1 VTQGSTSA
9 SPEGTLERERR
20 RFHLHSCLGRG
31 GFGEVYRATM
41 VSAGGVRTEVAVKV
55 MHADVDPGSQAVQRL
70 RDEGR
75 LLGAVRHPVVL
86 RVHDLVLLD
95 GRVALVTEY
104 VEGQDLDKL
113 IQGPDPAPVRAMI
126 ELVARVADALQSAWT
141 TPAPGG
147 QGTLQLVHRDIKP
160 ANIRLGRHGEVKL
173 LDFGIARAANVQRE
187 ARTETNALLGSYLYM
202 APERFL
208 DNSPDNRPSIDV
220 YALGLILFEGIAR
233 RRMFGDKT
241 LKDLYLLVLDAE
253 RYDTYIRGQLETIP
267 KTVPHQ
273 IVALIYCTLSLDPA
287 QRPDHETLSRACYEL
302 ADRLP
307 GATLDRWA
315 RSRTWPTPK
324 PVRGMLDGTVITETS
339 FGGPASTPLTPTPR
353 PLGRLDAASLSAPL
367 DLRSVTATLDRPTVV
382 VGVSFGL
389 LGVMAAL
396 SMLVGF
402 AVIGVVALWM
412 SLTTPTQGLAPTQP
426 EVAPVPAQ
434 PAPAQPAPA
443 QPAPAQPAPA
453 QPAPAQPA
461 PAQPAVAPPVP
472 VPEPV
477 PTVQP
482 SRPRPQPAPVITP
495 APAPPPEVVPAPAPP
510 PPRPQPQSD
519 EPAVVTVEGTIKVEF
534 VGQGTYTAGRI
545 PAGTYEIRA
554 FFPGDGAASPQG
566 KLFLVPGDRKVVK
579 CSTLLRTCEV
589 KR

>member
-1 VTQGSTSA
+1 VTQA
-9 SPEGTLERERR
+9 GTDTLNTERR
-20 RFHLHSCLGRG
+20 QFHLHCCLGRG

-55 MHADVDPGSQAVQRL
+55 MHTAEVDPGSQAVQRL

-86 RVHDLVLLD
+86 RVYDLVLLD
-95 GRVALVTEY
+95 HHDGGRVALVTEY

-113 IQGPDPAPVRAMI
+113 IQGADPAPVRAMV

-141 TPAPGG
+141 TPAPGSE
-147 QGTLQLVHRDIKP
+147 GTLQLVHRDIKP
-160 ANIRLGRHGEVKL
+160 ANIRLGKHGEVKL

-208 DNSPDNRPSIDV
+208 DQADSGYAVDV

-241 LKDLYLLVLDAE
+241 LKELYLLVLDSD
-253 RYDTYIRGQLETIP
+253 RYDAYIRGQLETIP

-273 IVALIYCTLSLDPA
+273 IVALIYTTLSLDPSK
-287 QRPDHETLSRACYEL
+287 RPDHHTLSRACYEL

-307 GATLDRWA
+307 GTTLDRWA

-324 PVRGMLDGTVITETS
+324 PVRGMLDGAVITETS
-339 FGGPASTPLTPTPR
+339 FGVSGSTPR
-353 PLGRLDAASLSAPL
+353 PLKRIDSASISAPL

-389 LGVMAAL
+389 LGVMAVL
-396 SMLVGF
+396 SVLVGF
-402 AVIGVVALWM
+402 AIIGAVALWM
-412 SLTTPTQGLAPTQP
+412 SLTTPSPPQGLTPTQP
-426 EVAPVPAQ
+426 PPPVEPAPVPVV
-434 PAPAQPAPA
+434 PAL
-443 QPAPAQPAPA
+443 
-453 QPAPAQPA
+453 
-461 PAQPAVAPPVP
+461 
-472 VPEPV
+472 
-477 PTVQP
+477 
-482 SRPRPQPAPVITP
+482 P
-495 APAPPPEVVPAPAPP
+495 APAPITQPVRPRPPPVEAPAPVEPAPAPVPAPAPP
-510 PPRPQPQSD
+510 PPPRPQPSSD

-534 VGQGTYTAGRI
+534 VGKGTYTAGRI

-554 FFPGDGAASPQG
+554 FFPGEGAASPQG
-566 KLFLVPGDRKVVK
+566 KIFLVPGDRKVVK
-579 CSTLLRTCEV
+579 CSTMLRTCEV
-589 KR
+589 KK